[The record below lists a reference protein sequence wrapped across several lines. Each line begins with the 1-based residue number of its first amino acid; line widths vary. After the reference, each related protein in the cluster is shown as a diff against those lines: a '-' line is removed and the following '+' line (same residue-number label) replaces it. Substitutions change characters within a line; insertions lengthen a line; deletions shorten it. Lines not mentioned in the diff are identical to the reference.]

1 MAIIIW
7 ATVFQKKHKINTKQL
22 NAFRILCDCGG
33 NDDDDV
39 QNIYL
44 RKKYLLG
51 IRSVGILGVCHI
63 DGDNYE
69 EYDLKL

>member
-1 MAIIIW
+1 MAIIMGNSIS
-7 ATVFQKKHKINTKQL
+7 KKHKINTKQL

-44 RKKYLLG
+44 WKKYLLG

-69 EYDLKL
+69 EYDLKF